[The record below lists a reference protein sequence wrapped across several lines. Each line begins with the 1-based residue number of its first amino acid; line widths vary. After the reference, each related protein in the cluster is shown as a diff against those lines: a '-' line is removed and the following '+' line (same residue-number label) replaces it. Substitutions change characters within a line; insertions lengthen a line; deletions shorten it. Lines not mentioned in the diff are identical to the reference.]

1 MASTTATTS
10 TPLSADASTTA
21 GIESLPPSADQLR
34 DVHEQFRRMVVL
46 LAPHRREL
54 DLLDQAL
61 RRWAATRP
69 PSPYEHIREAFAEQA
84 NDIRCHWEQ
93 VGFYLQRAM
102 EQMEKR
108 QAEKVA
114 HE

>member
-1 MASTTATTS
+1 MASTTATTRIQ
-10 TPLSADASTTA
+10 PTA
-21 GIESLPPSADQLR
+21 GASSVGDSSRTSWADHLR
-34 DVHEQFRRMVVL
+34 HVDQQIQRMVVL
-46 LAPHRREL
+46 LAPHRHEL
-54 DLLDQAL
+54 ELLHQAL
-61 RRWAATRP
+61 KRLAATRP
-69 PSPYEHIREAFAEQA
+69 PSPYEHIREGFAEQA

-93 VGFYLQRAM
+93 VGFHLQRAM